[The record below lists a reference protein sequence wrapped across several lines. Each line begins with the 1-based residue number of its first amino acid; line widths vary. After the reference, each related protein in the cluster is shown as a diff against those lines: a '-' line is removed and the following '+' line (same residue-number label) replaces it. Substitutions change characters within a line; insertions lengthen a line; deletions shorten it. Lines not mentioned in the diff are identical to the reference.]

1 MRSCSQITGPSRF
14 ILPTLTEST
23 PKASYLLPLKNLYL
37 EMQKAEFGTFF
48 MPNMHFTAKPIVLDR
63 TQKSKKKILQ
73 PQDTASP

>member
-1 MRSCSQITGPSRF
+1 
-14 ILPTLTEST
+14 
-23 PKASYLLPLKNLYL
+23 
-37 EMQKAEFGTFF
+37 MQKAEFGTFF